1 MYENGQDTV
10 ITYMT
15 AVLTGGITDLL
26 NQVEYAVNIN
36 SYDRNMLEN
45 YKNAKADLE
54 RQQAEL
60 EDEQEAL
67 ALLKDEVEK
76 KKEQVASQQKA
87 AGSKISSYEDMIAQL
102 ENELGSVE
110 ELIQEKTKLLNEL
123 IAKAE
128 KEEEQARIAA
138 AQQAASSM
146 GTNGII
152 VGDAGISHGNLGL
165 SDYEIMLL
173 AAIIYCEAGNQGLDG
188 QLAVGYVV
196 MNRVRSKLYPG
207 SVEAVIRQS
216 KQFEPVG
223 SGRFDLVLKAEQDPD
238 IPNIVTQSCWTAART
253 VINGSSNVGDSLF
266 FRTWA
271 PVPQLITNLENGNV
285 PYWIIKD
292 HIFYY
297 YWTPYSQSTP
307 STEPDEDEDDDE
319 DDERDE
325 PTEPEEPDTPDD
337 PEPDTTDDPQSP
349 SGDDAEDDPQS
360 PSEPENTDDPQ
371 TSASEPQSTGT
382 TPEDGQPVE
391 GMNE

>member
-1 MYENGQDTV
+1 MYESGQDTV

-15 AVLTGGITDLL
+15 AMLTGGITDLL

-45 YKNAKADLE
+45 YKIAKADLE
-54 RQQAEL
+54 TQQAEL

-76 KKEQVASQQKA
+76 KKEQVAIQQKA

-110 ELIQEKTKLLNEL
+110 ELIEEKTKLLNQL

-128 KEEEQARIAA
+128 EEERQARIAA
-138 AQQAASSM
+138 AQQAVSSM
-146 GTNGII
+146 GTDGII
-152 VGDAGISHGNLGL
+152 VGDAGISHGTLGL

-173 AAIIYCEAGNQGLDG
+173 AAIIYCEAGNQGLEG

-196 MNRVRSKLYPG
+196 MNRVRSKLYPN

-238 IPNIVTQSCWTAART
+238 IPNIVTQSCWTAAKT
-253 VINGSSNVGDSLF
+253 VVNGSSNVGDSLF

-271 PVPQLITNLENGNV
+271 PVPQLITNLQNGNV
-285 PYWIIKD
+285 PYQIIGD

-297 YWTPYSQSTP
+297 YWTPYSQSA
-307 STEPDEDEDDDE
+307 SSAEPDDEEDE
-319 DDERDE
+319 
-325 PTEPEEPDTPDD
+325 
-337 PEPDTTDDPQSP
+337 
-349 SGDDAEDDPQS
+349 EDDPYEDEEQEDPEDS
-360 PSEPENTDDPQ
+360 GASEDPQ
-371 TSASEPQSTGT
+371 PPSQDEGDDDTSI
-382 TPEDGQPVE
+382 E
-391 GMNE
+391 GMGE